1 VSRIAGVA
9 AGLGLTVWLAGGC
22 ANQLQQVEVVEVETR
37 SETLA
42 SRVVVETETPLRSA
56 RTALEVARVDEIEDL
71 TERRV
76 VRQVEVTPYSGW
88 RELYEVPAGA
98 VAVPLSLGFNA
109 ANAVL
114 LGYVPDAQVAAFTSW
129 TYAALNPALNVE
141 SAARIERRRGEVLS
155 SEVERHRREQ
165 RVPLPDAEAGVQLD
179 DGPVTVLRS
188 DARGMLPF
196 HLLELVDP
204 GRDLRPR
211 KLVVTLA
218 PAGSYQLSAGSYEL
232 PAGSYEL
239 PVERD
244 LAQRLRQARDAL
256 QAIALQRD
264 DVRRLARAVFE
275 LDRLGFE
282 DYSLSLED
290 EIAVQL
296 HREPARLSEFSREL
310 DRLYGAPLAELPPV
324 SLEQRP

>member
-1 VSRIAGVA
+1 MSRIAEVA
-9 AGLGLTVWLAGGC
+9 PGLCLAAWLAGGC
-22 ANQLQQVEVVEVETR
+22 ANELAQLEVVEEETR
-37 SETLA
+37 SETLS
-42 SRVVVETETPLRSA
+42 SRLVVEAETPLRSA
-56 RTALEVARVDEIEDL
+56 RTALELARVDEIEDL

-88 RELYEVPAGA
+88 RELYEVPAGV

-109 ANAVL
+109 ANVLL

-141 SAARIERRRGEVLS
+141 SAERVERRRGEVLS
-155 SEVERHRREQ
+155 SELQRGTREQ
-165 RVPLPDAEAGVQLD
+165 RVPLRDAEAGMRLD
-179 DGPVTVLRS
+179 DGPVTLLRS
-188 DARGMLPF
+188 DARGVLPF

-204 GRDLRPR
+204 GHDLRPR
-211 KLVVTLA
+211 KLVVTLE
-218 PAGSYQLSAGSYEL
+218 GEVSYEL
-232 PAGSYEL
+232 PL
-239 PVERD
+239 ERE
-244 LAQRLRQARDAL
+244 LAQRLRRAREAL
-256 QAIALQRD
+256 GAIALQRD
-264 DVRRLARAVFE
+264 DPYRLARAVFE

-296 HREPARLSEFSREL
+296 HREPDRLEEFSREL

-324 SLEQRP
+324 GLEQRP

>member
-1 VSRIAGVA
+1 MSRIEGVA
-9 AGLGLTVWLAGGC
+9 PGLCLVAWLAGGC
-22 ANQLQQVEVVEVETR
+22 ANQLQQVEVVEEETR
-37 SETLA
+37 SETLS
-42 SRVVVETETPLRSA
+42 SRVVVEAETPLRSA
-56 RTALEVARVDEIEDL
+56 RAALALARVDEIEDR

-88 RELYEVPAGA
+88 RELYEVPGGA

-141 SAARIERRRGEVLS
+141 SAGRVERRRGEVLS
-155 SEVERHRREQ
+155 SDTEHHTREQ
-165 RVPLPDAEAGVQLD
+165 RVPLTDAQAGVRLD
-179 DGPVTVLRS
+179 DGPVTLLRS
-188 DARGMLPF
+188 DARGILPF

-204 GRDLRPR
+204 EHDLRPR
-211 KLVVTLA
+211 KLVVTLGRE
-218 PAGSYQLSAGSYEL
+218 PEDGVR
-232 PAGSYEL
+232 YEL

-256 QAIALQRD
+256 RAIQLQRG

-296 HREPARLSEFSREL
+296 HREPARLAEFSREL

-324 SLEQRP
+324 GLEQRP

>member
-1 VSRIAGVA
+1 VLRIAVSRIAGMA
-9 AGLGLTVWLAGGC
+9 AGLCGAWLAGC
-22 ANQLQQVEVVEVETR
+22 ANELAQVEVVEEETR
-37 SETLA
+37 SETLS
-42 SRVVVETETPLRSA
+42 SRVVVEAETPLRSA
-56 RTALEVARVDEIEDL
+56 RTSLELARVEEIEDF

-109 ANAVL
+109 ANVVL
-114 LGYVPDAQVAAFTSW
+114 LGYVPDTQVAAFTSW

-141 SAARIERRRGEVLS
+141 SAGRVERRRGEVLS
-155 SEVERHRREQ
+155 SELERHTREQ
-165 RVPLPDAEAGVQLD
+165 RVPLQDAEAGVQLD

-204 GRDLRPR
+204 ARDLRPR
-211 KLVVTLA
+211 KLVVTL
-218 PAGSYQLSAGSYEL
+218 S

-244 LAQRLRQARDAL
+244 LAQRLRQAREAL

-290 EIAVQL
+290 EIAVEL
-296 HREPARLSEFSREL
+296 HREPARLAEFSREL

-324 SLEQRP
+324 GLEQRP